1 MARVAVLTGNLQLLT
16 EDAVLKLILE
26 EFGTES
32 EQEFDSDIP
41 GLDNGV
47 LIC

>member
-1 MARVAVLTGNLQLLT
+1 MNTEGLLT
-16 EDAVLKLILE
+16 EDAVLELIQE

-32 EQEFDSDIP
+32 EQEFDSYIP
-41 GLDNGV
+41 SIDNGV

>member
-1 MARVAVLTGNLQLLT
+1 MNNNDGLLT